1 MPLAEWPALD
11 RGAWAAV
18 VEDAGMLDDPGLAAH
33 WRPETRRSVIRAYGR
48 YLTFLDRNDW
58 LDREA
63 GPPARLTPDRL
74 RAYVAELS
82 DQVAPVTLSGRITG
96 LAEALRVMAPGTTYP
111 YLNLARRRLKARAR
125 PSRKKQLR
133 LVSTESLIS
142 LGFNLMARA
151 ETEAFPREL
160 WQACTYR
167 DGLIIVILALR
178 PIRRSNLAAMRLGV
192 NLIGAGDAYR
202 LAFGPESTKNHR
214 SYARLL
220 DPRLTPYIQRYLT
233 HYRPLLLGAWESDH
247 VWISWR
253 SKPMVECS
261 LYGNIMRHTKA
272 AFGCAL
278 SPHLFR
284 DAAMTSLAEQNPE
297 HVWLGMSLLHHADP
311 RIAERHYNQAL
322 DATAVG
328 RYQSVIRNDR
338 RTILKADR
346 DRQKGAARRD
356 GR

>member
-11 RGAWAAV
+11 RGAWAAAV
-18 VEDAGMLDDPGLAAH
+18 MDAGMLDDSGLAAH
-33 WRPETRRSVIRAYGR
+33 WRPETRRSVVRAYGR
-48 YLTFLDRNDW
+48 YLTFLDRHDW

-63 GPPARLTPDRL
+63 GPAARLTPDRL

-82 DQVAPVTLSGRITG
+82 GQVAPVTLSGRITE
-96 LAEALRVMAPGTTYP
+96 LSEALRVMAPRTSYS

-125 PSRKKQLR
+125 PSRDKRQR
-133 LVSTESLIS
+133 LVPTKSLIG

-151 ETEAFPREL
+151 ETEPFPREL

-178 PIRRSNLAAMRLGV
+178 PVRLRNLAAMRLHV
-192 NLIGAGDAYR
+192 NLTRAGDAYQ
-202 LAFGPESTKNHR
+202 LAFDSDCTKNHR
-214 SYARLL
+214 SYVRPLN
-220 DPRLTPYIQRYLT
+220 PRLTPYIERYLT
-233 HYRPLLLGAWESDH
+233 HYRPLLLGTWESDH

-253 SKPMVECS
+253 SKSMDEGS
-261 LYGNIMRHTKA
+261 LYGNITKRTKA
-272 AFGCAL
+272 VFGCAL

-284 DAAMTSLAEQNPE
+284 DATMTSLAEQNPE
-297 HVWLGMSLLHHADP
+297 HVWLGMALLHHADP

-322 DATAVG
+322 DATAVE
-328 RYQSVIRNDR
+328 RYQDAIRDDR